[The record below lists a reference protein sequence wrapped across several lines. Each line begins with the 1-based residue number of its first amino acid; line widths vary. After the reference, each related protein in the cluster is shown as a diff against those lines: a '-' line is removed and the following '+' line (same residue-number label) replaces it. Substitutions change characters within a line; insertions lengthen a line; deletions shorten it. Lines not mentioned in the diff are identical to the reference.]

1 MEESNSATEKYFSNP
16 CLLLHQQN
24 TWSWWFCSVVAS
36 KCKSKKELN
45 TSFFFIQYA
54 FQIKRSFCSCW
65 VAKQLTQAGS
75 SSSVDRFSS
84 AVAALFTKT
93 THNISKPLLFLPASD
108 RPHHCRWAH
117 GGDDFSWGPPTQVL
131 KSYIPS
137 PFGCSFSSSS
147 SCPIFLSLLIL
158 LILMLLLAAVVVVV
172 VGY

>member
-1 MEESNSATEKYFSNP
+1 MHF
-16 CLLLHQQN
+16 
-24 TWSWWFCSVVAS
+24 
-36 KCKSKKELN
+36 KSKDPSAVVELP
-45 TSFFFIQYA
+45 S
-54 FQIKRSFCSCW
+54 K
-65 VAKQLTQAGS
+65 LTQAGS

-117 GGDDFSWGPPTQVL
+117 GGVDFSWGPPTQVL

-137 PFGCSFSSSS
+137 LFGCSFSSSS

-158 LILMLLLAAVVVVV
+158 LIRGPKTFRIAAVYAQNFSGWSARRHFSQHVKKARNPLSRHIKKRVNLSRDITIWMILKLT
-172 VGY
+172 